1 MIINSIFTI
10 FICTTLVTAILTI
23 ITINPVISVIFL
35 ISTFVQVAGLL
46 LLWGIN
52 FVGISYI
59 VIYVGAIA
67 VLFLFVVMMIDVK
80 LSENNLTYETSGIK
94 KRIPLFVVIT
104 FMFTYI
110 ISMLLYPHNT
120 YPTTNNRNLTIDYD
134 FINSM
139 NKKVNPTINSINST
153 NNNINHQFERIYLP
167 NSNINQPIYGY
178 TSSNTSNINTEV
190 VNNNPIV
197 VNLKDKEST
206 YVIIENSFKSNS
218 NPIKSETVDKVMLDR
233 YNIRA
238 KVVENENENPSFS
251 PDNLSDAQLLPMEF
265 NSLQNTSGIDTTI
278 HNVEQIEVLGQDLYT
293 NGSILLIILSI
304 ILLLAMFATIIISK
318 FKD

>member
-35 ISTFVQVAGLL
+35 ITTFVQVAGLL

-80 LSENNLTYETSGIK
+80 LSESNLAYETSGIK

-110 ISMLLYPHNT
+110 ISMLLYPHNIN
-120 YPTTNNRNLTIDYD
+120 PTTNNINPTIDY
-134 FINSM
+134 
-139 NKKVNPTINSINST
+139 INST
-153 NNNINHQFERIYLP
+153 AKKLYPTIDNLNNTTKNIKELPYFEFKTPTYKPTYSATEVRPIFFQSKGPTNTITVIGEEIRPGVLISPEPVKLSGISPNYSADAQYLP
-167 NSNINQPIYGY
+167 MDYNSLP
-178 TSSNTSNINTEV
+178 NTSA
-190 VNNNPIV
+190 
-197 VNLKDKEST
+197 L
-206 YVIIENSFKSNS
+206 
-218 NPIKSETVDKVMLDR
+218 
-233 YNIRA
+233 
-238 KVVENENENPSFS
+238 
-251 PDNLSDAQLLPMEF
+251 
-265 NSLQNTSGIDTTI
+265 GIDTTI

-293 NGSILLIILSI
+293 NSSILLITLSI